1 MLIEHIVAWSTT
13 SLKPWQQDAVRRL
26 FQRTLTADALDD
38 LYAMLKDGIG
48 LPDSEKRKPE
58 PFAKHHVPVTAAPG
72 AAVTIVAM
80 RQVVNVNRLAPNQT
94 LRFAR
99 RGLTIIYGG
108 NGSGKSGYAR
118 VLKRACRSRGAAE
131 DVRQNALEKPAKGAI
146 AIPQAVFDIELGNT
160 AHTVK
165 WQKGVPPPPELA
177 SVAVFD
183 THCARAYLDD
193 HQDIAYLPAG
203 LDVVENLAQVVLPGL
218 TEKLIAEIAATSTGT
233 DAFKHLLG
241 TTKVGALIATLS
253 EKTAASDVEDLGGMT
268 PADQEL
274 LASLDKTLNESDP
287 KAKATALKLAA
298 ARVKAL
304 QGRIEAANVWV
315 TEEAIQKLSTMDKEA
330 EAAIL
335 AEEGAAAA
343 LRAGEPLLQG
353 TGDPTWKAMFQAARQ
368 FSMEMAY
375 PGKSFPC
382 SHDDSKCVLCQQP
395 LLLDANERFARF
407 EAFVQA
413 NVSKAATEKREVMAA
428 ALTKIRNAPVVVEL
442 EASLAEELNQFDA
455 GIAVEVTSFASAV
468 QARHAWL
475 LAAQQAHAWEAPQL
489 LPVNPYV
496 RLSAIVESVT
506 VQKQNFVKATDDK
519 QRSSLVTQ
527 LAELKARAALA
538 PHKEGVID
546 LIDRMKTK
554 ALLNKCKDELRTKSI
569 SDKAKEFASLTV
581 TAPLRTA
588 LEEEFE
594 SLGVSMM
601 LPRLDERVEKGKM
614 RHKLALD
621 LEISAEIRDIL
632 SEGEQ
637 RAIAIGSFL
646 AELRTG
652 NHEGAVV
659 FDDPVSSLDHF
670 RRQNVA
676 RRFAEL
682 AKVRQVIVFTHDS
695 TFLGELCDLIDS
707 DKIEHMVHHLEW
719 EGQNSGKVTQGLPW
733 LHQPYKERIDKLQQA
748 QNKLSKSWPAY
759 PTEADCA
766 AMRTQ
771 YSLLR
776 ATIERVIQDVI
787 FNGVVVRY
795 RDWIKVGNL
804 VDVVGFSATECTAI
818 ESLHKKCCGVV
829 DAHDASSSKNAPVP
843 TALDLGRD
851 IASLVAAVDTVRATR
866 EIRKKAKSP

>member
-1 MLIEHIVAWSTT
+1 MLIEHILAWSTT

-26 FQRTLTADALDD
+26 FQRTLTAAALDD
-38 LYAMLKDGIG
+38 LYAMLKDGVG
-48 LPDSEKRKPE
+48 LPDPGKRKPE
-58 PFAKHHVPVTAAPG
+58 PFAKHHVPVSAAQG
-72 AAVTIVAM
+72 AAVTMVSM

-94 LRFAR
+94 LQFAR
-99 RGLTIIYGG
+99 RGLTVIYGG

-131 DVRQNALEKPAKGAI
+131 DVRQNALEKPAIGAL
-146 AIPQAVFDIELGNT
+146 PQAVFDIEIGST

-165 WQKGVPPPPELA
+165 WQKGVPPPAELA

-183 THCARAYLDD
+183 THCARAYLED

-218 TEKLIAEIAATSTGT
+218 TEKLSAEIAATLTST
-233 DAFKHLLG
+233 DALKHLLG
-241 TTKVGALIATLS
+241 TTKVGALVATLS
-253 EKTAASDVEDLGGMT
+253 EKTAASDVERLGDMT
-268 PADQEL
+268 PADHAL
-274 LASLDKTLNESDP
+274 LASLEKTLNESDP
-287 KAKATALKLAA
+287 KAKATAFKLAA

-304 QGRIEAANVWV
+304 QGRIETASAWV

-335 AEEGAAAA
+335 AEEGAAKA

-368 FSMEMAY
+368 FSVEMAY
-375 PGKSFPC
+375 PGELFPC
-382 SHDDSKCVLCQQP
+382 SHDASKCVLCQQP
-395 LLLDANERFARF
+395 LSLDANERFARF

-413 NVSKAATEKREVMAA
+413 NVSKVATEKRESRAA
-428 ALTKIRNAPVVVEL
+428 ALGKIQSAPVVVEL

-455 GIAVEVTSFASAV
+455 GIAVEVTSFASAI
-468 QARHAWL
+468 QARHTWL
-475 LAAQQAHAWEAPQL
+475 LAAQQTHAWQAPQP
-489 LPVNPYV
+489 LPVNPCT
-496 RLSAIVESVT
+496 RLRVIVESAAA
-506 VQKQNFVKATDDK
+506 QEQRFVKATDDK
-519 QRSSLVTQ
+519 QRSLLVTQ
-527 LAELKARAALA
+527 LAELKARAALV
-538 PHKEGVID
+538 PHKQAVID

-682 AKVRQVIVFTHDS
+682 AKVRQVIVFSHDS
-695 TFLGELCDLIDS
+695 TFLGELCDLIEA
-707 DKIEHMVHHLEW
+707 DKIEHLVHHLEW
-719 EGQNSGKVTQGLPW
+719 EGKNSGKVTLGLPW
-733 LHQPYKERIDKLQQA
+733 LHQSYKERIDKLQQA
-748 QNKLSKSWPAY
+748 QSKLSKSWPAY
-759 PTEADCA
+759 PNDADCA
-766 AMRTQ
+766 AIRTQ

-776 ATIERVIQDVI
+776 ATIERVIQDVV
-787 FNGVVVRY
+787 FNGVVVRH

-804 VDVVGFSATECTAI
+804 GEVVDFSTAECAPI
-818 ESLHKKCCGVV
+818 ELLHKKCCGVV
-829 DAHDASSSKNAPVP
+829 DAHDPSSGKNAPVP
-843 TALDLGRD
+843 GAIELGKD
-851 IASLVAAVDTVRATR
+851 IASLIAAVDTITTNRKN
-866 EIRKKAKSP
+866 RKKTKSP